1 MYLVFQI
8 GRYDL
13 CWAAQNQATVA
24 AGSVDI
30 AISLL
35 EEKIRKD
42 PKIREEFREGNI
54 GFTVWKDTVVDSGVR
69 ADKMGVLYPF

>member
-1 MYLVFQI
+1 MYTVFQI

-13 CWAAQNQATVA
+13 SWAAQNQATVA
-24 AGSVDI
+24 ADSVNV

-35 EEKIRKD
+35 EEQIRNDLSIRK
-42 PKIREEFREGNI
+42 EFREGDI
-54 GFTVWKDTVVDSGVR
+54 GFTVWKDTVVDSGVK